1 MNKYFALNTPKIDVD
16 PDLNNIFLGVFAI
29 FFLAGIGVVVWHFAP
44 ILYEKRK
51 LSRAAKSQ
59 SKNSIWYDPKESE
72 LHSGDNKIR
81 IEPKSLEHYVCK
93 ITFNSPSK
101 YIDDY
106 TVFEDRDNAVSRS
119 KAKESRR
126 GVEQAVRRLNDK
138 GRKLGLKTDL
148 LKRSKERTSVNDEY
162 RLRITKN

>member
-1 MNKYFALNTPKIDVD
+1 MNKYFALNTPQIDVD
-16 PDLNNIFLGVFAI
+16 PDINNIGLVVFAFIFLFGLGVVA
-29 FFLAGIGVVVWHFAP
+29 WHVTP
-44 ILYEKRK
+44 VLYEKIK
-51 LSRAAKSQ
+51 HGRAAKAQ
-59 SKNSIWYDPKESE
+59 AMNSIWYDPKESE

-81 IEPKSLEHYVCK
+81 IEPKSLEHYVCR

-106 TVFEDRDNAVSRS
+106 TVFEARDNAVSRA

-162 RLRITKN
+162 RLRIT